1 MRFYYSIIIAI
12 TLIYEDAFIMNESHT
27 LEFKE
32 TVSNTFLKTVS
43 AFANYDGGQIIF
55 GIRDDGTTAGLED
68 LTQARIDIE
77 NRINDSIDPIPDY
90 YLTPDTENKTLTLTV
105 KPGTHKPYF
114 YRAKAYRRSDT
125 ATVEMDRL
133 ELRRLILEGSNMNYE
148 ELTSPKQDL
157 SFKILEEKL
166 IAKLG
171 IERLDK
177 NILKTLEL
185 YDDSKGFNNAALLLA
200 DSNNCHGIDIMRFG
214 DTMDIILD
222 HIECSHVSIL
232 EMYDS
237 AVNTYRQ
244 YYQYEKISG
253 ALRERE
259 EMIPENA
266 FREAVANALAHR
278 RWDIPS
284 EIKISLLP
292 DRIIITSPGGLPENM
307 SEEEYLSGNVSVLRN
322 PITGNVLFRL
332 DIIERFGTGIIRIK
346 DAYRDSVSKPVF
358 DVFENSLKITLP
370 ITGSTSD
377 LSPDEYTVYRVLKNR
392 SMSKSEIAREC
403 GFSSSKTLILLN
415 RLVEQGHI
423 SRTGNGRG
431 TRYES

>member
-1 MRFYYSIIIAI
+1 M
-12 TLIYEDAFIMNESHT
+12 
-27 LEFKE
+27 
-32 TVSNTFLKTVS
+32 
-43 AFANYDGGQIIF
+43 
-55 GIRDDGTTAGLED
+55 
-68 LTQARIDIE
+68 
-77 NRINDSIDPIPDY
+77 
-90 YLTPDTENKTLTLTV
+90 
-105 KPGTHKPYF
+105 
-114 YRAKAYRRSDT
+114 
-125 ATVEMDRL
+125 
-133 ELRRLILEGSNMNYE
+133 
-148 ELTSPKQDL
+148 
-157 SFKILEEKL
+157 
-166 IAKLG
+166 
-171 IERLDK
+171 
-177 NILKTLEL
+177 
-185 YDDSKGFNNAALLLA
+185 
-200 DSNNCHGIDIMRFG
+200 
-214 DTMDIILD
+214 
-222 HIECSHVSIL
+222 
-232 EMYDS
+232 
-237 AVNTYRQ
+237 
-244 YYQYEKISG
+244 
-253 ALRERE
+253 
-259 EMIPENA
+259 
-266 FREAVANALAHR
+266 ANALAHR